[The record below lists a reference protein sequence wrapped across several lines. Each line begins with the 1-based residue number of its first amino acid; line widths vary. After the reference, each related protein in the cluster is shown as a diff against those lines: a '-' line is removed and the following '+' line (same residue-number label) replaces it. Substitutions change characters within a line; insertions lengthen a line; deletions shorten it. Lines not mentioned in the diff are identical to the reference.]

1 MIRLVQ
7 GTGYAYLHKTNEL
20 EIKIYDFVAV
30 ANITCHRTEYD
41 FKI

>member
-20 EIKIYDFVAV
+20 EIELYAFVV
-30 ANITCHRTEYD
+30 VPDITCHKTLR
-41 FKI
+41 